1 MLSKALFTVTIGNQ
15 GVAIALHLGQKIQD
29 MLFVESLTPE
39 SESEIKQLFS
49 KAKRAPISILIDIAD
64 QNYKKKTYPQVNRID
79 LSRIIARDLKKEVSN
94 DPDVLK
100 GYLVHKDKVTHKWD
114 CLFVS
119 ASKSE
124 DISKWIDFL
133 LQVPNKIS
141 GIYMLPLEA
150 FSLVKIILDLTVK
163 ESGIVPKSN
172 ITFFII
178 QNKVSGTR
186 QIVFD
191 GNQIVFTRMV
201 YYDFNS
207 SGFAEEFEQ
216 DILRT
221 NEYLKRIIPN
231 VKLEDVSVINI
242 LPAEVIDKLD
252 DIQNKAVSFI
262 NYSPSQISS
271 KIGFSS
277 PESGLE
283 EGFFDFIIA
292 SAFANSKKKVL
303 KFSLPKLVLVEKF
316 YIGLNLILATNALL
330 LFFCIA
336 VWAYT
341 FMSLRADDEKALAFA
356 ADKNISQQ
364 QYDHF
369 KKLILSGDEFADIN
383 LDQLMDFGKLNEALT
398 QDNININE
406 FFDKLSFIKNHH
418 ATVNSI
424 TLAFG
429 DNRFLDGG
437 PQQQNLAEQKNQIRP
452 APIDPNTKLSLKV
465 AISGTVK
472 IKSGNVEELLKGFDA
487 LNKES
492 KSVLSEYNVT
502 YDDLSKDLNFNKK
515 YYDFPVN
522 LRIESK

>member
-1 MLSKALFTVTIGNQ
+1 MLSKAIFTVTIGNQ
-15 GVAIALHLGQKIQD
+15 GVAIALHLGHKMQD
-29 MLFVESLTPE
+29 MLLVESLTPE
-39 SESEIKQLFS
+39 SEIEIKKLFS
-49 KAKRAPISILIDIAD
+49 KQKRAKISILIDIAD

-79 LSRIIARDLKKEVSN
+79 LSRIIARDLKKEVSS

-100 GYLVHKDKVTHKWD
+100 GYLVHKDKITHKWD

-124 DISKWIDFL
+124 DVNKWIDFL

-150 FSLVKIILDLTVK
+150 SSLVKIILDLTVK
-163 ESGIVPKSN
+163 EFGITPKSN

-186 QIVFD
+186 QIVFE

-207 SGFAEEFEQ
+207 PSFAEEFEQ
-216 DILRT
+216 DILRA

-231 VKLEDVSVINI
+231 IKVEDVNVINI
-242 LPAEVIDKLD
+242 LPDDVIEKLN

-262 NYSPSQISS
+262 NYSPSQIAS
-271 KIGFSS
+271 KIGLPSS
-277 PESGLE
+277 ESGMDD
-283 EGFFDFIIA
+283 GFSDFLIA
-292 SAFANSKKKVL
+292 SAFANSKKKML
-303 KFSLPKLVLVEKF
+303 KFFLPKLVLVEKF
-316 YIGLNLILATNALL
+316 YVGLNLILATNFLL
-330 LFFCIA
+330 LISCVAI
-336 VWAYT
+336 WAYT
-341 FMSLRADDEKALAFA
+341 FLSLREADQKAVAFV

-369 KKLILSGDEFADIN
+369 KKLILSGDDFADIN
-383 LDQLMDFGKLNEALT
+383 LEQLMDFGKLNEALNK
-398 QDNININE
+398 DNVNVND
-406 FFDKLSFIKNHH
+406 FFDKLSFIKDHY
-418 ATVNSI
+418 TTINSI
-424 TLAFG
+424 TLTLSDTNLNNAM
-429 DNRFLDGG
+429 
-437 PQQQNLAEQKNQIRP
+437 QQQNLPNQKDQVRRIE
-452 APIDPNTKLSLKV
+452 ANTKLSLRV
-465 AISGTVK
+465 AIAGTIK

-492 KSVLSEYNVT
+492 KTVFSQYNVV

-522 LRIESK
+522 LRVESK